1 MRFVPNCASLEDRV
15 LLSVLPQSMLHQS
28 VEVGKSKPKP
38 KSSPS
43 FSVTVD
49 SDSQVT
55 LSWNKVSGAT
65 GYLVEVNNNQ
75 VAQVKPKVNSIL
87 LNTLSPNTTY
97 DFDIVILKGR
107 SKKWET
113 EKPVT
118 MPPPPLPIAPYIYHP
133 ADPNPYE
140 VYNGTLYGPTGGP
153 LYTDIHQGAVGDCWL
168 ESSLA
173 EAALKDPQ
181 AIEHMF
187 TTLGYYNE
195 NGIVVELWEVHFA
208 NTAGYVL
215 VDNEFPTNAQGTPV
229 YDQIYGGVLWVAL
242 LEKAY
247 CEAAAFGYVI
257 NSFTGTYDYVPE
269 TYADINSGNPAWA
282 LTAITGYQAV
292 TTSINTNDMDVE
304 MITDGDL
311 MVIGSDS
318 TPGNSLIVPSHA
330 YAVLSDNPGAQY
342 QYTLFNPWNTPD
354 VYYNDNGVTV
364 FGNVFYANASFI
376 EQNYATQS
384 FV

>member
-1 MRFVPNCASLEDRV
+1 
-15 LLSVLPQSMLHQS
+15 
-28 VEVGKSKPKP
+28 
-38 KSSPS
+38 
-43 FSVTVD
+43 
-49 SDSQVT
+49 
-55 LSWNKVSGAT
+55 
-65 GYLVEVNNNQ
+65 
-75 VAQVKPKVNSIL
+75 
-87 LNTLSPNTTY
+87 
-97 DFDIVILKGR
+97 
-107 SKKWET
+107 
-113 EKPVT
+113 
-118 MPPPPLPIAPYIYHP
+118 
-133 ADPNPYE
+133 
-140 VYNGTLYGPTGGP
+140 
-153 LYTDIHQGAVGDCWL
+153 
-168 ESSLA
+168 
-173 EAALKDPQ
+173 
-181 AIEHMF
+181 MF